1 MKTTLEEVGPW
12 RKAIAITLEPAEVE
26 REMDQMVARYRT
38 RAVVPGFRKGKVPD
52 QIVRTQYR
60 DTLESDLLN
69 HLLPEATEKAIAEH
83 NLQVAAPPRI
93 QDLRFRAGEPL
104 SFVAVVDIWPVIEV
118 KDHKGIELDET
129 VTEVDDAMVDD
140 FLASLRERAAE
151 VSPVLRPSQPGDLVE
166 ASVVAVDLHGQR
178 LPRSKRQVVR
188 MEADGATLLP
198 EFRAISVGLEAGA
211 ERVVRIDYPAD
222 FGDQELAGRTRH
234 YRLHVKQI
242 LEKKLPELDD
252 AFAGRIDG
260 LPSLEALRAKIRLR
274 LEAEERLRGR
284 QRTEEALV
292 DRLIERHPFDVPEGI
307 VDRSLDR
314 ALQKA
319 REENPEI
326 DEAEFRRAYGP
337 LVIRLRKREILLDSV
352 ARQESISISEED
364 LDAELTKSAPA
375 GVSPQ
380 AIRRRL
386 EKEGDLDR
394 VRDDLRERRILDF
407 LLDHATVNRV
417 HQPRPRPSNLILP

>member
-1 MKTTLEEVGPW
+1 MKTSIEEVGPW
-12 RKAIAITLEPAEVE
+12 KKAISITLEPGEVE
-26 REMDQMVARYRT
+26 REMDAMVARYRT

-60 DTLESDLLN
+60 DSLESDLLN
-69 HLLPEATEKAIAEH
+69 HLLPEATDKAIAEH
-83 NLQVAAPPRI
+83 GLQVAGPPRI

-104 SFVAVVDIWPVIEV
+104 SFVAVVEIWPTVELTV
-118 KDHKGIELDET
+118 YKGLELDET

-140 FLASLRERAAE
+140 FLAALRERAAE
-151 VSPVLRPSQPGDLVE
+151 VTPVLRASQPGDLVE
-166 ASVVAVDLHGQR
+166 ASVVAVDVHGQR

-198 EFRAISVGLEAGA
+198 EFRAISVGLEPGA

-222 FGDQELAGRTRH
+222 FGDQDLAGRTRH

-260 LPSLEALRAKIRLR
+260 LPSVEALRAKIRLR
-274 LEAEERLRGR
+274 LEAEERLRAR

-292 DRLIERHPFDVPEGI
+292 DRLIERNPFDVPEGI

-319 REENPEI
+319 REENPGI
-326 DEAEFRRAYGP
+326 DEAEFRQAYAP
-337 LVIRLRKREILLDSV
+337 LVIRLRKREILLDSI
-352 ARQESISISEED
+352 ARQESIEVTEED
-364 LDAELTKSAPA
+364 LDAELVKSAPA
-375 GVSPQ
+375 GISPN

-386 EKEGDLDR
+386 EKEGELDR

-407 LLDHATVNRV
+407 LLEHATVNRV
-417 HQPRPRPSNLILP
+417 HQPRSRPSNLILP